1 MLRGILTIGGWT
13 AASRVLGLLRETLI
27 AALVG
32 AGPLADAFVM
42 ANRFPNMFRRLFGEG
57 AFNAAFVPMFAG
69 MLAKEGQETADRF
82 AAEAAAVMAFWLIGL
97 TVLAEIFMPQVLA
110 VLLPG
115 YVADADEFALVVALA
130 RITFPYMPLIC
141 LTALWSGVLNGMN
154 RFAAAAAAPV
164 VFNLVSIGC
173 MLGLR
178 HLLPTVGHA
187 LALGVSLSGV
197 FQLVL
202 LLWAV
207 RRAGLVL
214 HWPRLRL
221 SAEVR
226 TLFKRMGPGLMG
238 AGMTQI
244 SQQIDIVIIS
254 FLPASTAS
262 VLYFAERVNSL
273 PLGIIGVSVG
283 TALLPTLSR
292 HAQLG
297 ERAEGH
303 DALNRALEFA
313 LALTLP
319 AALALVA
326 AGRPI
331 IATLYQH
338 GAFDAAATAITAQAL
353 AAYAIGLPAFVLLK
367 LLTPPFFA
375 QGDTT
380 TPLRVALLSIAINLA
395 LNLAFMRPLQHL
407 GPALA
412 SSLSSWINI
421 AVLAALLHRRGLM
434 QWDRRLQRAV
444 PLMVGAGLVMG
455 SVVWAADRWVYAPL
469 AAQSL
474 TRLVGLGIVVAAGLL
489 SYGLTGQLIGAF
501 NLRALRPAR
510 WRNAAK

>member
-13 AASRVLGLLRETLI
+13 ATSRLLGLLRETLI

-57 AFNAAFVPMFAG
+57 AFNAAFVPMFAS
-69 MLAKEGQETADRF
+69 MLAKEGQQTAERF
-82 AAEAAAVMAFWLIGL
+82 AAEAAAVMAFWLIGI
-97 TVLAEIFMPQVLA
+97 TALAEIFMPQVLA

-173 MLGLR
+173 MLALR
-178 HLLPTVGHA
+178 RVLPTVSHA
-187 LALGVSLSGV
+187 LSLGVSLSGV
-197 FQLVL
+197 FQLAL

-221 SAEVR
+221 SPEVR
-226 TLFKRMGPGLMG
+226 TLFKRMGPGLLG
-238 AGMTQI
+238 SGMTQI
-244 SQQIDIVIIS
+244 SQQVDIIIIS
-254 FLPASTAS
+254 FLPTSTAS
-262 VLYFAERVNSL
+262 VLYFADRVNSL

-292 HAQLG
+292 HAQTG
-297 ERAEGH
+297 ARDEGH
-303 DALNRALEFA
+303 AALNRALEYA

-326 AGRPI
+326 AGQPI

-338 GAFDAAATAITAQAL
+338 GAFTVAATALTSQAL
-353 AAYAIGLPAFVLLK
+353 AAYALGLPAFVLLK
-367 LLTPPFFA
+367 LLTSPFFA
-375 QGDTT
+375 HGDTT
-380 TPLRVALLSIAINLA
+380 TPLRVGVLTIVLNIA
-395 LNLAFMRPLQHL
+395 LNLAFMVPLQHL
-407 GPALA
+407 GPPLA
-412 SSLSSWINI
+412 SSLSSWVDI
-421 AVLAALLHRRGLM
+421 AVLAVILNRRGLM
-434 QWDRRLQRAV
+434 QFDIRLTRAV
-444 PLMVGAGLVMG
+444 PRMCLAALVMAC
-455 SVVWAADRWVYAPL
+455 VVWAASIYVYAPI
-469 AAQSL
+469 AGQSWS
-474 TRLVGLGIVVAAGLL
+474 RLLGLCLVVSAGLL
-489 SYGLTGQLIGAF
+489 SYSATGQMLGAF
-501 NLRALRPAR
+501 NMRELIPGR
-510 WRNAAK
+510 WR